1 MSVTKRQT
9 VQGDRDLHL
18 SQAVSVAAKREPE
31 QRLQISVGLVDVL
44 LCATFI
50 LCNGRERM
58 FLLRDEAACDWL

>member
-18 SQAVSVAAKREPE
+18 SQAVAAKREPE

-50 LCNGRERM
+50 LCNSRERM